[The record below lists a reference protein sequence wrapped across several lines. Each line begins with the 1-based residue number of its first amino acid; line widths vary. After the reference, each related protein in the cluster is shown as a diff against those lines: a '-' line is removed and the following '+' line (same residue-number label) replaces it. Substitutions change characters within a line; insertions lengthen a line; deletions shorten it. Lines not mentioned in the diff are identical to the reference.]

1 MSTVFY
7 NGDSS
12 VLGNLNLVQNL
23 SVSGPFILKNIVG
36 NTLTTQ
42 SVGVGTSVNLTSL
55 VVTSLTTLPSL
66 VNVYASN
73 SLSTP
78 NVSVGT
84 MNCVSF
90 STGYSP
96 GFSVPNITLSDT
108 LITANVSSQSMNT
121 INLNLNS
128 LFTYSFC
135 VATSVPGATLQ
146 VQGNLTSTDS
156 YTGNGLTT
164 GTMNIAGTIN
174 ASILNYSQ
182 IVTGNIVNIP
192 DVINFGITSAA
203 NNLIYTVED
212 LSRRSPHLGPTPGNS
227 ARIQAWISGTCNGPK
242 NGWWPPFAL
251 ANVASVGSLQ
261 YSGSV
266 LLPDGTVLFVPWNS
280 GGTIGRFNPMTG
292 QFTAVTPSGDKPS
305 GSFIGGVLLPTGN
318 VVFIPSSSTF
328 IGMYN
333 PISNQFWNA
342 LPNTTSG
349 YVGGTL
355 DPYGNVIMI
364 PGVGNG
370 SIGKYNPSQGTIS
383 LINIG
388 GDGGQAQGSVLLPNG
403 NIIIIPGNCPS
414 LYQYQTSTG
423 LVTRLYIIGGQAL
436 KFCGGVLA
444 PNGSVICVPAS
455 SNIGIWAPDSSTF
468 SNVSIGTPS
477 GAFSGGC
484 LLPNGNVI
492 FVPQTSSNV
501 GMFDPASRA
510 YSNIFLGGS
519 FSGGTLIRDGRVIL
533 CPRGSGNVV
542 ALETGT
548 PISREFCLSPYFN
561 KF

>member
-73 SLSTP
+73 SLSAP
-78 NVSVGT
+78 NVSAGT

-90 STGYSP
+90 TTGYSP

-108 LITANVSSQSMNT
+108 LVTANVSSQSMNT

-128 LFTYSFC
+128 LFTSSFC
-135 VATSVPGATLQ
+135 VATSAPGATLQ

-156 YTGNGLTT
+156 FIGGGLTT
-164 GTMNIAGTIN
+164 GTMNI
-174 ASILNYSQ
+174 
-182 IVTGNIVNIP
+182 TGIVN
-192 DVINFGITSAA
+192 VSTLNCSQMTNFGITSII
-203 NNLIYTVED
+203 NNLNYNIED
-212 LSRRSPHLGPTPGNS
+212 LSRRSPHLAPSPVN
-227 ARIQAWISGTCNGPK
+227 ADKIQAWISGTCNGPK
-242 NGWWPPFAL
+242 NGWWPPL
-251 ANVASVGSLQ
+251 ASANLAFVGSLQ

-266 LLPDGTVLFVPWNS
+266 LLPDGTLLFVPWNS
-280 GGTIGRFNPMTG
+280 LGTIGRFNPMTG
-292 QFTAVTPSGDKPS
+292 QFTSIIPSGDNPS
-305 GSFIGGVLLPTGN
+305 GSFVGGVLLPNGN

-333 PISNQFWNA
+333 PVSNKFWNA
-342 LPNTTSG
+342 VSVSQSFT
-349 YVGGTL
+349 GGTL
-355 DPYGNVIMI
+355 DPYGNV
-364 PGVGNG
+364 VLV
-370 SIGKYNPSQGTIS
+370 PSSGTTLLSYSPILGTINS
-383 LINIG
+383 LDIG
-388 GDGGQAQGSVLLPNG
+388 NDGSMQGSVLLPNG
-403 NIIIIPGNCPS
+403 NIVIIPGTCSKLIQYQASSGLVSS
-414 LYQYQTSTG
+414 LYT
-423 LVTRLYIIGGQAL
+423 VGQPGVL

-455 SNIGIWAPDSSTF
+455 SNIGIWASGIF
-468 SNVSIGTPS
+468 SNKNIGTPS

-484 LLPNGNVI
+484 LLPNGNVM
-492 FVPQTSSNV
+492 FVPQTSSNI
-501 GMFDPASRA
+501 GMFDPVLLT
-510 YSNIFLGGS
+510 YSNIFPGAR
-519 FSGGTLIRDGRVIL
+519 FSGATLVRDGRAIL
-533 CPRGSGNVV
+533 CPRESGNVMAV
-542 ALETGT
+542 ETGMAIT
-548 PISREFCLSPYFN
+548 REFCLSPYFN

>member
-42 SVGVGTSVNLTSL
+42 SVGVGTSLNLTSL

-78 NVSVGT
+78 NVSAGT
-84 MNCVSF
+84 MNCAYFTV
-90 STGYSP
+90 GYSP
-96 GFSVPNITLSDT
+96 GFFVTNITLSDT
-108 LITANVSSQSMNT
+108 LVTANVSSQSMNT

-128 LFTYSFC
+128 LFTSSFC
-135 VATSVPGATLQ
+135 VATSAPGATLQ

-156 YTGNGLTT
+156 FTGNALTT

-192 DVINFGITSAA
+192 DVINSGITSTA

-212 LSRRSPHLGPTPGNS
+212 LSRRSPHLAPTPGNS
-227 ARIQAWISGTCNGPK
+227 VQIQAWISGTCK

-318 VVFIPSSSTF
+318 VVFIPSSSYF

-333 PISNQFWNA
+333 PVSNQFWNA

-364 PGVGNG
+364 PGVGN
-370 SIGKYNPSQGTIS
+370 SRIGKYNPSQGTIS

-388 GDGGQAQGSVLLPNG
+388 GDGGDAQGSVLLPNG
-403 NIIIIPGNCPS
+403 NIIIVPARCPS
-414 LYQYQTSTG
+414 LYQYQAATG